1 MDWFPL
7 KLSLQVAAYSTLLS
21 LILGVSLAAL
31 LARPRMPARHFIDAL
46 VTIPLVLPP
55 TVLGYYLLSSLGRR
69 SAIGGLWESL
79 TGSPLL
85 FSVKGCV
92 IAATVGALPLV
103 VLSARA
109 AFESVDESLVK
120 AARTLGAG
128 PLRAFLTVR
137 LPLAFRGI
145 LAGLM
150 LGFAKSLGDFGVT
163 LMVAG
168 DIPGET
174 QTASLYI
181 YDSIMNP
188 SGTSEAAANAMILV
202 LTVTAVA
209 TLYGVNRLTRG
220 GSQN

>member
-7 KLSLQVAAYSTLLS
+7 KLSLVVATWATLLS
-21 LILGVSLAAL
+21 LVIGVGVAAL
-31 LARPRMPARHFIDAL
+31 VARPRMPGRHLLDAV

-55 TVLGYYLLSSLGRR
+55 TVLGYYLLTALGRR
-69 SAIGGLWESL
+69 SAVGAWFESL
-79 TGSPLL
+79 FGTPLL

-92 IAATVGALPLV
+92 IAATIGALPLV
-103 VLSARA
+103 VLSSRA
-109 AFESVDESLVK
+109 AFEQVDERLVQ

-128 PLRAFLTVR
+128 PLRAFLTVK
-137 LPLAFRGI
+137 LPLAARGI

-168 DIPGET
+168 DIPGQT

-188 SGTSEAAANAMILV
+188 TGTSEGSANAMILV
-202 LTVTAVA
+202 LTVTAVT
-209 TLYGVNRLTRG
+209 TLYAVNRLTRKG
-220 GSQN
+220 GER